1 MPASPPSQQ
10 PMHRTVLNLTEAQY
24 EWLRYRSYVE
34 RVTMTEVLR
43 RLIDSARAD
52 DPDRGVPPPT

>member
-1 MPASPPSQQ
+1 
-10 PMHRTVLNLTEAQY
+10 MHRTVLNLTDAQY

-43 RLIDSARAD
+43 RLIDSARSD
-52 DPDRGVPPPT
+52 DPVRGVPPPT